1 MRSNGATFVLLG
13 WPVLSGSKSLRGDAE
28 LRIIAE
34 GAPEPLILMDMEGR
48 IVRAAGSSSVV
59 FGHSPEALRGT
70 FASGLLTLESRAD
83 FDQLVRTVAS
93 RGGDGTADLRAL
105 RSDGTNFVAGVR
117 VHRVEFRGV
126 SYLVADFRDISA
138 RMALQEAL
146 TERAAEY
153 ARASRDLQQFA
164 YAVSHDLQEPLRM
177 VASYTQLLS
186 SRYTNTLDKDA
197 DEFLA
202 FAHDGAVRMG
212 RLIDDLLAFSRI
224 DARVAAYEKVDTEV
238 PFAGAV
244 ANLRVAIQ
252 EAAANVT
259 HEPLPTLEADP
270 SQLLQLFQ
278 NLIGNAIK
286 FRGKEPP
293 MIHVRAEKD
302 GRMWKFSIRDNGIG
316 IAPEYHEKVFVIF
329 QRLHLRSEYP
339 GNGIGLAVCRR
350 IVERHGGKMWVE
362 SRGVPGEG
370 STFWFTLPDAQVS
383 RRGPAALLPASA
395 VKTQASRTAEG
406 LIARRLEELV

>member
-1 MRSNGATFVLLG
+1 
-13 WPVLSGSKSLRGDAE
+13 
-28 LRIIAE
+28 
-34 GAPEPLILMDMEGR
+34 
-48 IVRAAGSSSVV
+48 
-59 FGHSPEALRGT
+59 
-70 FASGLLTLESRAD
+70 
-83 FDQLVRTVAS
+83 
-93 RGGDGTADLRAL
+93 
-105 RSDGTNFVAGVR
+105 
-117 VHRVEFRGV
+117 
-126 SYLVADFRDISA
+126 
-138 RMALQEAL
+138 
-146 TERAAEY
+146 
-153 ARASRDLQQFA
+153 
-164 YAVSHDLQEPLRM
+164 M